1 MNYFYKKLQ
10 EFRGRYVDTLGKL
23 YDYATAIFPKNQ
35 YTRWVDTKEGG
46 YTYERLKKKSDA
58 LSKKLTQYGIGA
70 GDKVA
75 ILSQSMPNW
84 SVAFFSLTPFGRIAI
99 PILPDSSEN
108 EVTNILEHSESKAI
122 FVSQR
127 LASKVSRKCRD
138 KMTLVIDIDTF
149 EVIQADEEKF
159 TCDGRPAMPM
169 PDDIATIIYTS
180 GTTGSAKGVVLS
192 HRNLT
197 SNVLSCYHT
206 CKRNEKDRWLSI
218 LPMAH
223 TLEMTI
229 CMLYPMFCGATVY
242 YLSKPPVA
250 SILLKALK
258 EVKPTTM
265 LSVPLIIEK
274 VYKSSVLPT
283 IQKSRTLSWMNEHM
297 NTLMCRL
304 IGMKLKTVFGG
315 HITFFGIGGAKMD
328 PEVEAFLLK
337 AKFPY
342 SIGYGLTETSPLLSY
357 AMGRGRA
364 VGSIGYPVKGVKLK
378 LYDVNP
384 DTGEGEIVAKGDN
397 VMLGYYKDPSRTRSV
412 FTEDGWFRTNDLAVQ
427 DEKGRF
433 YIKGRKN
440 NMILGPSGENIYPE
454 EIENVIN
461 NIEGV
466 NESIV
471 VERNGRLVA
480 LVQLDENLIEWD
492 KEGEDE
498 FYKKLDARKES
509 ILKFVNKQ
517 VSKFSKVNDVEVM
530 KEPFEKTATSKI
542 RRFKY
547 KDEAHTIE
555 ADKAKEESQKENNE
569 QENGHN

>member
-1 MNYFYKKLQ
+1 MYKFIYKNLKKVR
-10 EFRGRYVDTLGKL
+10 EKYIDTLAKL
-23 YDYATAIFPKNQ
+23 YEFSTTVYSKNQ
-35 YTRWVDTKEGG
+35 FTQWADSKTGG
-46 YTYERLKKKSDA
+46 YTYADLKHRSDA

-70 GDKVA
+70 GDKIA

-84 SVAFFSLTPFGRIAI
+84 SAAFFSIVPFGRIAI

-108 EVTNILEHSESKAI
+108 EVTNIINHSESKVI

-127 LASKVSRKCRD
+127 LASKVSEEIRK
-138 KMTLVIDIDTF
+138 KMTLVIDMDTF
-149 EVIQADEEKF
+149 EVLNANEDQF
-159 TCDGRPAMPM
+159 TCDGKTSIPTPE
-169 PDDIATIIYTS
+169 DIATIIYTS

-197 SNVLSCYHT
+197 SNVISCYRT
-206 CKRNEKDRWLSI
+206 CKRTSRDRWLSI

-229 CMLYPMFCGATVY
+229 CMLYPMYCGATVY

-250 SILLKALK
+250 SILMKALK
-258 EVKPTTM
+258 TVKPTTM

-274 VYKSSVLPT
+274 VYKASVLPT
-283 IQKSRTLSWMNEHM
+283 IQKSRTLSWMNTHM
-297 NTLMCRL
+297 NKFMCRI
-304 IGMKLKTVFGG
+304 IGMKLRAVFGG

-328 PEVEAFLLK
+328 GEVEAFLLK

-342 SIGYGLTETSPLLSY
+342 AIGYGLTETSPLLSY

-364 VGSIGYPVKGVKLK
+364 VGSIGYPVRGVRLK
-378 LYDVNP
+378 LHDVNP
-384 DTGEGEIVAKGDN
+384 ETGEGEIVAKGNN
-397 VMLGYYKDPSRTRSV
+397 VMLGYYKDPKRTKSV
-412 FTEDGWFRTNDLAVQ
+412 FTEDGWFRTNDLAIQ

-461 NIEGV
+461 NIDGV

-480 LVQLDENLIEWD
+480 LIQLDENMIEWD

-498 FYKKLDARKES
+498 FYKKLDARKAQ
-509 ILKFVNKQ
+509 ILNFVNKQ

-547 KDEAHTIE
+547 KDSAHTVE
-555 ADKAKEESQKENNE
+555 SDKEAKEK
-569 QENGHN
+569 